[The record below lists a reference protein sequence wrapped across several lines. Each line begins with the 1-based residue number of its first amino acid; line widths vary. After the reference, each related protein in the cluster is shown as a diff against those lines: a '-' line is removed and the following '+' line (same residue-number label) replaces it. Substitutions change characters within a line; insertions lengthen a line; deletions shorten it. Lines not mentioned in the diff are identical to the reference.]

1 MAFDNS
7 FTAVTGATYTAA
19 QYNTHVKGNFTAL
32 WVGTTNGDL
41 DYYTSSTAKTRL
53 AIGASGTV
61 LTSNG
66 TIPTWAV
73 AKNVNARAIA
83 NWDAGEQTITNTSYT
98 DVTNATVNITTTA
111 TCTIFMIATGVFATN
126 FDGNRGWVAPMIG
139 GVTLG
144 DTGGVHTSSGV
155 YVPFTTIYYRTG
167 ATAGTITCK
176 LQGRANAGGNA
187 AIFERGRIIVFAF
200 TE

>member
-1 MAFDNS
+1 MAYNAVPTVATSDSWTASQHNTYIKDN
-7 FTAVTGATYTAA
+7 FAAV
-19 QYNTHVKGNFTAL
+19 
-32 WVGTTNGDL
+32 WVGTTAGDL
-41 DYYTSSTAKTRL
+41 DYYTSATAKARL
-53 AIGASGTV
+53 AIGAAGRV
-61 LTSNG
+61 LVSNG
-66 TIPTWAV
+66 SAPTWGV
-73 AKNVNARAIA
+73 ASTLHAKTIA
-83 NWDAGEQTITNTSYT
+83 NWDAGEQSITNTSYT
-98 DVTNATVNITTTA
+98 DVTNATVGITTTV

-167 ATAGTITCK
+167 ATPGTITCK

-187 AIFERGRIIVFAF
+187 AIFERGRIVALAFA
-200 TE
+200 E

>member
-1 MAFDNS
+1 M
-7 FTAVTGATYTAA
+7 ATYTAA
-19 QYNTHVKGNFTAL
+19 QYNTHVKGNFNSI
-32 WVGTTNGDL
+32 WVGTTAGDL

-53 AIGASGTV
+53 AIGASGRV

-73 AKNVNARAIA
+73 AKTLNARATA
-83 NWDAGEQTITNTSYT
+83 DWNAGEQSITNTSYT

-111 TCTIFMIATGVFATN
+111 TCTVLMIATGVFATN
-126 FDGNRGWVAPMIG
+126 FAGNRGWVAPMIG
-139 GVTLG
+139 GTTLG
-144 DTGGVHTSSGV
+144 DTGGVHTSSAV

-167 ATAGTITCK
+167 LAAATITCK

-187 AIFERGRIIVFAF
+187 AIFERGRIIVLAFA
-200 TE
+200 E